1 MQDQDKLHQSSG
13 TSVPTTQAP
22 ASGHTRDRSL
32 PPRLLSLVC
41 PEAGDEA
48 DISAE
53 RTACAK
59 A

>member
-32 PPRLLSLVC
+32 PPRLRLGPFPLKVTSELG
-41 PEAGDEA
+41 GD
-48 DISAE
+48 
-53 RTACAK
+53 
-59 A
+59 